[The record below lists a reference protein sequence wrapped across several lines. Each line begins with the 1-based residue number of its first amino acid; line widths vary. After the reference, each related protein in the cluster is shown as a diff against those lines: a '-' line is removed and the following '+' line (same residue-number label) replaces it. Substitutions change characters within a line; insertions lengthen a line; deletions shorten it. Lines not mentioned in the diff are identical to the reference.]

1 MKIEYKPTRDEIRGI
16 RKKEYLRSYPLEVQ
30 MEAIVEASMGRPE
43 KLEELKRGMSQIRES
58 LPFGE
63 GG

>member
-1 MKIEYKPTRDEIRGI
+1 MKIEYKPTRDEIRGM
-16 RKKEYLRSYPLEVQ
+16 RKKEYLQSYPLEVQ

-63 GG
+63 GE